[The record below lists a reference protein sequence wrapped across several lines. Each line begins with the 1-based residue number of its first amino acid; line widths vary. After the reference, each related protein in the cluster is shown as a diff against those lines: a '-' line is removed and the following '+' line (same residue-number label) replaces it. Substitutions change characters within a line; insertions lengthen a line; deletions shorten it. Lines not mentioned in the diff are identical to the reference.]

1 MQVWQICLNF
11 FTKRPRSFHQ
21 TPEKFTKGN
30 GSKKTPFHKTFF
42 KTSEKQFCWA
52 RRNVFAK
59 SLKISRWK
67 PKVIT
72 KTVYTFKNY
81 PPSRSYSGDVGFDF
95 DNTTEKF
102 RRRNEICRQGCQN
115 NCSKNFSVVLKI
127 LSFSCGVA
135 VDN

>member
-1 MQVWQICLNF
+1 MQVWQICRNF
-11 FTKRPRSFHQ
+11 ITKRPRDFHQ

-42 KTSEKQFCWA
+42 QTSKKQFCWA
-52 RRNVFAK
+52 RRNFFAK

-72 KTVYTFKNY
+72 KSVYTFKNY

-95 DNTTEKF
+95 DNTFQKF
-102 RRRNEICRQGCQN
+102 RRGNEICRQACQN
-115 NCSKNFSVVLKI
+115 IRSKKFWVVLKTI
-127 LSFSCGVA
+127 IFSSGVA